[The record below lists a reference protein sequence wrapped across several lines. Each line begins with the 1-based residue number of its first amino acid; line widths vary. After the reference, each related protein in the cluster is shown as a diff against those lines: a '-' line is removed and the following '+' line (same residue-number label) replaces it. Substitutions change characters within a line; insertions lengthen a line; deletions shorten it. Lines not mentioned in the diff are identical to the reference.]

1 MSGLRG
7 LLVAGILM
15 VAVVL
20 QSAVLARL
28 QLPGPTPDLVL
39 LVVIGVALALGA
51 NAGALTGFAAGLVL
65 ALAPPAS
72 GPLGLS
78 AVILAAVG
86 YVVGSRAAGER
97 LAWAEVAGLAGAAG
111 AATAAGSLAMAAVWG
126 AGWPGAVPALLIVA
140 LQAAYC
146 AALAIVV
153 APAVSTLVAAVPGR
167 A

>member
-1 MSGLRG
+1 MTFARG
-7 LLVAGILM
+7 LLVAAILLM
-15 VAVVL
+15 AVVL

-28 QLPGPTPDLVL
+28 PLPGPTPDLLL

-51 NAGALTGFAAGLVL
+51 NAGALSGFAAGLL
-65 ALAPPAS
+65 MALAPPAS

-78 AVILAAVG
+78 AVILAIVG

-97 LAWAEVAGLAGAAG
+97 LAWAELAGLAGAAG
-111 AATAAGSLAMAAVWG
+111 AATAAGSLVIAAVWG
-126 AGWPGAVPALLIVA
+126 AGWPGVVAALLIVG

-146 AALAIVV
+146 AALATVV
-153 APAVSTLVAAVPGR
+153 SPAVSTVVSAAPGR